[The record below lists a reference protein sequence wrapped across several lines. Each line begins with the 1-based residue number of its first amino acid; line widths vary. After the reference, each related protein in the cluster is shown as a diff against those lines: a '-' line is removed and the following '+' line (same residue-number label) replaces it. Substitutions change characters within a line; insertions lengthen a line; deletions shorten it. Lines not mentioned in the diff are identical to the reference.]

1 MKNVCA
7 VVLAAG
13 KGSRMKSE
21 LPKVLHE
28 INGKPLIIF
37 SLQTL
42 QSLKLSQFISVVKH
56 RADLV
61 VPVIKS
67 YSDVAF
73 QGDEYGTAK
82 AVEASLPKLND
93 DIDTVMVINGDDSMF
108 YSKKTFEE
116 VLKKHQDEKN
126 TITFITLLKENP
138 TGYGRV
144 VYDKTGNFQKIVEQK
159 DATDE
164 QKEIKEVNDGVYIFN
179 RKFLEEKIAN
189 LAPSPV
195 TGEYYLTDLIN
206 VAIEHNKKVGTY
218 LLPNSLEFFGV
229 STQQDIQQANQL
241 YSSVKNI

>member
-13 KGSRMKSE
+13 KGSRMKSD

-42 QSLKLSQFISVVKH
+42 QSLNLSQFVSVVKH

-67 YSDVAF
+67 YSDVAY
-73 QGDEYGTAK
+73 QGEEYGTAK
-82 AVEASLPKLND
+82 AVEASLPKLNK

-116 VLKKHQDEKN
+116 VLKKHNDEQN

-138 TGYGRV
+138 TGYGRI
-144 VYDKTGNFQKIVEQK
+144 VYDKAGNFQKIVEQK

-164 QKEIKEVNDGVYIFN
+164 QKEIKEVNDGVYIFD
-179 RKFLEEKIAN
+179 RAFLEENIKA

-206 VAIEHNKKVGTY
+206 VAISKNKKVGTY
-218 LLPNSLEFFGV
+218 LLPNSSEFFGV
-229 STQQDIQQANQL
+229 STQQDVQQANQL
-241 YSSVKNI
+241 YASIKNI